1 MSFVTSHIIAH
12 KFSILD
18 GAVKPKDL
26 LAQAAEYEMPALAIT
41 DTCNM
46 YCAVDFIKQ
55 PKGSTSNRY
64 LVQNYGYGQ
73 RV

>member
-1 MSFVTSHIIAH
+1 MSFVHLHNRTQ
-12 KFSILD
+12 FSILD

-46 YCAVDFIKQ
+46 YCAVDFYKTAKGFNIK
-55 PKGSTSNRY
+55 PVFG
-64 LVQNYGYGQ
+64 
-73 RV
+73 